1 MCCLIT
7 SSTVITRV
15 LSQCIADTKD
25 EVRDFEIIT
34 LSFRFVNGSRLQETV
49 KLSKHFYEEYFRISR
64 CLPCTQLKQFRK

>member
-1 MCCLIT
+1 MRCLIT

-34 LSFRFVNGSRLQETV
+34 LSFRFVNGITSTGNRQA
-49 KLSKHFYEEYFRISR
+49 
-64 CLPCTQLKQFRK
+64 KQTLL